1 MITELCYLW
10 TDPFSGPFFYAT
22 LVEIYF
28 ATYNPIVNCI
38 IKGKKLDWEGLPQ
51 TKSLFHAQPN
61 CGLPIGNLTSQ
72 LFGNIYM
79 NEFDHW
85 VKRELNIK
93 HYGRYVDDFVLIHE
107 SKDYLQSVIPKLSDF
122 LLSTLQLTLHPDKI
136 YLQHYSRDCREML
149 IFA

>member
-1 MITELCYLW
+1 LKKNIFN
-10 TDPFSGPFFYAT
+10 DPK
-22 LVEIYF
+22 E
-28 ATYNPIVNCI
+28 NCI
-38 IKGKKLDWEGLPQ
+38 IKGKTEDWVGLPK

-85 VKRELNIK
+85 IKKELGIK

-107 SKDYLQSVIPKLSDF
+107 SKDYLQSINNTKTFRLFTFNFTTNIAPL
-122 LLSTLQLTLHPDKI
+122 
-136 YLQHYSRDCREML
+136 
-149 IFA
+149 